1 MHSNVV
7 ARKSDDGISK
17 GRALGARVGI
27 TFRRDCNCRPMGCIP
42 PLGCLPLT
50 VTIPSSDF
58 KGLCIICAKK
68 RNRAA
73 WYCSGIAP
81 LLQSTDYSH

>member
-68 RNRAA
+68 EQSRVVLLR
-73 WYCSGIAP
+73 YCPVASV
-81 LLQSTDYSH
+81 Y